1 MGIHVEVLTARPSR
15 KQQAYE
21 FIKSYILR
29 EGRSPAM
36 GEIAVALGVSDTRAK
51 ALVKK
56 LAQEL
61 MINRAAGAQR
71 GISIPGLM
79 EQHIAERLR
88 AAGVR
93 MDGDF
98 AASAFP
104 QGHLPLVAII
114 EHIADNDD
122 GDPHAERSA

>member
-1 MGIHVEVLTARPSR
+1 MGIHVEVLSARPSR
-15 KQQAYE
+15 KHQAYD

-36 GEIAVALGVSDTRAK
+36 GEIAIALGVSDTRAK

-56 LAQEL
+56 LALER
-61 MINRAAGAQR
+61 MISRAAGAQR

-88 AAGVR
+88 AAGLR
-93 MDGDF
+93 MDDDF
-98 AASAFP
+98 GPAPFP

-114 EHIADNDD
+114 EHVPD
-122 GDPHAERSA
+122 

>member
-1 MGIHVEVLTARPSR
+1 MGIQGTVTPAQPGR
-15 KQQAYE
+15 KQQAFE
-21 FIKSYILR
+21 FIRSYILR

-36 GEIAVALGVSDTRAK
+36 GEIANALGVSDTRAK

-56 LAQEL
+56 LAHEK
-61 MINRAAGAQR
+61 MVRRAAGAQR

-79 EQHIAERLR
+79 EQYIADRLR
-88 AAGVR
+88 EMGVK

-98 AASAFP
+98 AGTPLP

-114 EHIADNDD
+114 EHVPDDN
-122 GDPHAERSA
+122 

>member
-1 MGIHVEVLTARPSR
+1 MGVIVEVLPTGASR
-15 KQQAYE
+15 KEQAYDY
-21 FIKSYILR
+21 IKRYILR
-29 EGRSPAM
+29 EGRSPSM

-56 LAQEL
+56 LALEK
-61 MINRAAGAQR
+61 MISRAAGAQR
-71 GISIPGLM
+71 GIGIPGLM

-98 AASAFP
+98 EASPLP

-114 EHIADNDD
+114 EHVPDHN
-122 GDPHAERSA
+122 

>member
-1 MGIHVEVLTARPSR
+1 MGIHVEVLAAQPSR

-21 FIKSYILR
+21 FIKRYILR

-36 GEIAVALGVSDTRAK
+36 NEIAMALGVSDTRAK
-51 ALVKK
+51 ALVRK
-56 LAQEL
+56 LSLDQ
-61 MINRAAGAQR
+61 MISRSAGAQR

-93 MDGDF
+93 MDSDF
-98 AASAFP
+98 DAVPLP

-114 EHIADNDD
+114 EHVPDHN
-122 GDPHAERSA
+122 